1 MKSFVSNSFLT
12 VSYFFVTHKNGLL
25 IWFETNVKITA
36 APRERERQFIT
47 YVWSTY
53 TFEKKGLLRQYML
66 HFITCIIYTQLI
78 CN

>member
-36 APRERERQFIT
+36 APRERERDNLSRMYGLHIHLR
-47 YVWSTY
+47 
-53 TFEKKGLLRQYML
+53 KKGY
-66 HFITCIIYTQLI
+66 
-78 CN
+78 